1 MKRILKYLKP
11 YTLAIICVV
20 ILVFFQSQSEL
31 ALPDYM
37 SNIVTYGIQF
47 GGIEDT
53 NVMALTKDTYQ
64 KVILLSGDENIQ
76 EAFEKI
82 EVNSNSKLIE
92 KYPLLSQED
101 IYVKKEHVN
110 VDLTDELFIISA
122 LNNYAIELPANTT
135 IEQLLQDEQTKDL
148 IITKIHEATSNLT
161 TENIQQVSLM
171 AVKNEYQ
178 LLGMNTFAIQM
189 NYILKEGGYMLLIA
203 LLCSACAIGGG
214 YLSSKVAISS
224 TKKLRK
230 DVFEKVQNF
239 STNEYSKFSC
249 ASLITRTTND
259 IQQVQQIIQMM
270 LRIVLFAPMMG
281 IGSLIKVFRYPQ
293 MLWILAVCIIII
305 ITIFVITFTI
315 TMPKFSKIQKTVDKI
330 NLILREFLD
339 GMLVIRAFNT
349 QKYEEERFNEAN
361 KDITKLNLF
370 VNRVMSSV
378 MPLIT
383 FVMNGVTVVIVWVA
397 ATQIDKGVME
407 IGSMLAFIQYAMHVL
422 MSFMIVAM
430 ISIMIPRSAIS
441 AKRIFEVLDT
451 DLSIVDPL
459 EPKVLSDNNQIIFD
473 HVSFKY
479 PNAQEDV
486 LTDIN
491 FTADPGETIAFIGS
505 TGSGKSTLI
514 NLIPRF
520 YDVTCGSITIGG
532 IDIRD
537 IKQEDLRAK
546 IGYVPQKGILFSG
559 DIESNLRF
567 ADENASMENIN
578 TAIEVSQS
586 KEFIDNKPEGI
597 KYSIAQGGTNV
608 SGGQKQR
615 LSIARAITKQ
625 PAIYIFDD
633 SFSALDYK
641 TDAALRQALQKLV
654 DKTNAMVFIVAQR
667 ISTIMHADKIIVL
680 DEGKMVGIGKHE
692 ELLENCPV
700 YKEIALSQLSKE
712 ELA

>member
-1 MKRILKYLKP
+1 MKRIIKYLKP
-11 YTLAIICVV
+11 YTLAIICVI

-31 ALPDYM
+31 ALPDRM

-53 NVMALTKDTYQ
+53 NVMALTADTYQ
-64 KVILLSGDENIQ
+64 KVILLSDDENIS
-76 EAFEKI
+76 EAFVK
-82 EVNSNSKLIE
+82 VQANSNSKLIE
-92 KYPLLSQED
+92 KYPLLSIED
-101 IYVKKEHVN
+101 IYVRKDNIN

-122 LNNYAIELPANTT
+122 LNNYPQDNIY
-135 IEQLLQDEQTKDL
+135 QLLQYEQTKQK
-148 IITKIHEATSNLT
+148 IINYIHEASSNLT
-161 TENIQQVSLM
+161 SDNIKQVALM
-171 AVKNEYQ
+171 YIQHEYQ

-189 NYILKEGGYMLLIA
+189 GYILKEGGYMLLIA
-203 LLCSACAIGGG
+203 LLCSICAIGGG
-214 YLSSKVAISS
+214 YLSSKVAIAS

-230 DVFEKVQNF
+230 DVFEKVQSF
-239 STNEYSKFSC
+239 STSEYSKFSC

-259 IQQVQQIIQMM
+259 IQQVQQIIQML

-293 MLWILAVCIIII
+293 MLWILALCIVIIILVFI
-305 ITIFVITFTI
+305 MTFAL

-349 QKYEEERFNEAN
+349 QEYEEERFDEAN
-361 KDITKLNLF
+361 KAITSLNLF

-383 FVMNGVTVVIVWVA
+383 FIMNAITVIIVWVA

-451 DLSIVDPL
+451 ELSITDPK
-459 EPKVLSDNNQIIFD
+459 EPKHLNDNKQIIFD

-479 PNAQEDV
+479 PNAQDEV
-486 LTDIN
+486 LSDIS
-491 FTADPGETIAFIGS
+491 FTVDPGETIAFIGS

-514 NLIPRF
+514 NLLPRF
-520 YDVTCGSITIGG
+520 YDVTSGAITIGG
-532 IDIRD
+532 IN
-537 IKQEDLRAK
+537 IKDVSQKELRSR
-546 IGYVPQKGILFSG
+546 IGYIPQKAILFSG

-567 ADENASMENIN
+567 ADENASMDNIN

-586 KEFIDNKPEGI
+586 KEFIDSKKEGL
-597 KYSIAQGGTNV
+597 KYNIAQGGTNV

-625 PAIYIFDD
+625 PDIYIFDD

-641 TDAALRQALQKLV
+641 TDVALRQALNKLV
-654 DKTNAMVFIVAQR
+654 EQSHAMVFIVAQR

-680 DEGKMVGIGKHE
+680 DEGKMAGIGTHE
-692 ELLENCPV
+692 QLLKNCPV
-700 YKEIALSQLSKE
+700 YKEIALSQLSLE
-712 ELA
+712 ELE

>member
-1 MKRILKYLKP
+1 MKRIIKYLKP
-11 YTLAIICVV
+11 YTLAIICVI

-31 ALPDYM
+31 ALPDRM

-53 NVMALTKDTYQ
+53 NVMALTADTYQ
-64 KVILLSGDENIQ
+64 KVILLSDDENIS
-76 EAFEKI
+76 EAFDKVEA
-82 EVNSNSKLIE
+82 NSNSKLIE
-92 KYPLLSQED
+92 KYPLLSIED
-101 IYVKKEHVN
+101 IYIRKDNIN

-122 LNNYAIELPANTT
+122 LNNYPQDNIY
-135 IEQLLQDEQTKDL
+135 QLLQDEQTKQK
-148 IITKIHEATSNLT
+148 IINDIHEASSNLT
-161 TENIQQVSLM
+161 SDNIKQVALM
-171 AVKNEYQ
+171 YIQHEYQ

-189 NYILKEGGYMLLIA
+189 GYILKEGGYMLLIA
-203 LLCSACAIGGG
+203 LLCSMCAIGGG
-214 YLSSKVAISS
+214 YLSSKVAIAS

-230 DVFEKVQNF
+230 DVFEKVQSF
-239 STNEYSKFSC
+239 STSEYSKFSC

-259 IQQVQQIIQMM
+259 IQQVQQIIQML

-293 MLWILAVCIIII
+293 MLWILALCIVIIILVFI
-305 ITIFVITFTI
+305 MTFAL

-349 QKYEEERFNEAN
+349 QEYEEERFDEAN
-361 KDITKLNLF
+361 KAITSLNLF

-383 FVMNGVTVVIVWVA
+383 FIMNAITVIIVWVA

-451 DLSIVDPL
+451 ELSIKDPK
-459 EPKVLSDNNQIIFD
+459 EPKHLNDNKQIIFD

-479 PNAQEDV
+479 PNAQDEV
-486 LTDIN
+486 LSDIS

-514 NLIPRF
+514 NLLPRF
-520 YDVTCGSITIGG
+520 YDVTSGSITIGG
-532 IDIRD
+532 IN
-537 IKQEDLRAK
+537 IKDVSQKELRSR
-546 IGYVPQKGILFSG
+546 IGYIPQKAILFSG

-567 ADENASMENIN
+567 ADENASMDNIN

-586 KEFIDNKPEGI
+586 KEFIDSKKEGI
-597 KYSIAQGGTNV
+597 KYNIAQGGTNV

-625 PAIYIFDD
+625 PDIYIFDD

-641 TDAALRQALQKLV
+641 TDVALRQALNKLV
-654 DKTNAMVFIVAQR
+654 EQSHAMVFIVAQR

-680 DEGKMVGIGKHE
+680 DEGKMAGIGTHE
-692 ELLENCPV
+692 QLLKNCPV
-700 YKEIALSQLSKE
+700 YKEIALSQLSLE
-712 ELA
+712 ELE

>member
-1 MKRILKYLKP
+1 MKRIIKYLKP
-11 YTLAIICVV
+11 YTLAIICVI

-31 ALPDYM
+31 ALPDRM

-53 NVMALTKDTYQ
+53 NVMALTADTYQ
-64 KVILLSGDENIQ
+64 KVILLSDDENIS
-76 EAFEKI
+76 EAFDKVEA
-82 EVNSNSKLIE
+82 NSNSKLIE
-92 KYPLLSQED
+92 KYPLLSIED
-101 IYVKKEHVN
+101 IYIRKDNIN

-122 LNNYAIELPANTT
+122 LNNYPQDNIY
-135 IEQLLQDEQTKDL
+135 QLLQDEQTKQK
-148 IITKIHEATSNLT
+148 IINDIYEQSSNLT
-161 TENIQQVSLM
+161 NDNIKQVALM
-171 AVKNEYQ
+171 YIQHEYQ

-189 NYILKEGGYMLLIA
+189 GYILKEGGYMLLIA
-203 LLCSACAIGGG
+203 LLCSMCAIGGG
-214 YLSSKVAISS
+214 YLSSKVAIAS

-230 DVFEKVQNF
+230 DVFEKVQSF
-239 STNEYSKFSC
+239 STSEYSKFSC

-259 IQQVQQIIQMM
+259 IQQVQQIIQML

-293 MLWILAVCIIII
+293 MLWILALCIVIIILVFI
-305 ITIFVITFTI
+305 MTFAL

-349 QKYEEERFNEAN
+349 QEYEEERFDEAN
-361 KDITKLNLF
+361 KAITSLNLF

-383 FVMNGVTVVIVWVA
+383 FIMNAITVIIVWVA

-451 DLSIVDPL
+451 ELSITDPK
-459 EPKVLSDNNQIIFD
+459 EPKHLNDNKQIIFD

-479 PNAQEDV
+479 PNAQDEV
-486 LTDIN
+486 LSDIS
-491 FTADPGETIAFIGS
+491 FTVDPGETIAFIGS

-514 NLIPRF
+514 NLLPRF
-520 YDVTCGSITIGG
+520 YDVTSGSITIGG
-532 IDIRD
+532 IN
-537 IKQEDLRAK
+537 IKDVSQKELRSR
-546 IGYVPQKGILFSG
+546 IGYIPQKAILFSG

-567 ADENASMENIN
+567 ADENASMDNIN

-586 KEFIDNKPEGI
+586 KEFIDSKKEGL
-597 KYSIAQGGTNV
+597 KYNIAQGGTNV

-625 PAIYIFDD
+625 PDIYIFDD

-641 TDAALRQALQKLV
+641 TDVALRQALNKLV
-654 DKTNAMVFIVAQR
+654 EQSHAMVFIVAQR

-680 DEGKMVGIGKHE
+680 DEGKMAGIGTHE
-692 ELLENCPV
+692 QLLKNCPV
-700 YKEIALSQLSKE
+700 YKEIALSQLSLE
-712 ELA
+712 ELE

>member
-1 MKRILKYLKP
+1 MKRIIKYLKP
-11 YTLAIICVV
+11 YTLAIICVI

-31 ALPDYM
+31 ALPDRM

-53 NVMALTKDTYQ
+53 NVMALTADTYQ
-64 KVILLSGDENIQ
+64 KVILLSDDENIS
-76 EAFEKI
+76 EAFGK
-82 EVNSNSKLIE
+82 VQANSNSKLIE
-92 KYPLLSQED
+92 KYPLLSIED
-101 IYVKKEHVN
+101 IYVRKDNIN

-122 LNNYAIELPANTT
+122 LNNYPQDNIY
-135 IEQLLQDEQTKDL
+135 QLLQDEQTKQK
-148 IITKIHEATSNLT
+148 IINDIYEQSSNLT
-161 TENIQQVSLM
+161 NDNIKQVALM
-171 AVKNEYQ
+171 YIQHEYQ

-189 NYILKEGGYMLLIA
+189 GYILKEGGYMLLIA
-203 LLCSACAIGGG
+203 LLCSMCAIGGG
-214 YLSSKVAISS
+214 YLSSKVAIAS

-230 DVFEKVQNF
+230 DVFEKVQSF
-239 STNEYSKFSC
+239 STSEYSKFSC

-259 IQQVQQIIQMM
+259 IQQVQQIIQML

-293 MLWILAVCIIII
+293 MLWILALCIVIIILVFI
-305 ITIFVITFTI
+305 MTFAL

-349 QKYEEERFNEAN
+349 QEYEEERFDEAN
-361 KDITKLNLF
+361 KAITSLNLF

-383 FVMNGVTVVIVWVA
+383 FIMNAITVIIVWVA

-451 DLSIVDPL
+451 ELSITDPK
-459 EPKVLSDNNQIIFD
+459 EPKHLNDNKQIIFD

-479 PNAQEDV
+479 PNAQDEV
-486 LTDIN
+486 LSDIS
-491 FTADPGETIAFIGS
+491 FTVDPGETIAFIGS

-514 NLIPRF
+514 NLLPRF
-520 YDVTCGSITIGG
+520 YDVTSGAITIGG
-532 IDIRD
+532 IN
-537 IKQEDLRAK
+537 IKDVSQKELRSR
-546 IGYVPQKGILFSG
+546 IGYIPQKAILFSG

-567 ADENASMENIN
+567 ADENASMDNIN
-578 TAIEVSQS
+578 LAIEVSQS
-586 KEFIDNKPEGI
+586 KEFIDSKKEGL
-597 KYSIAQGGTNV
+597 KYNIAQGGTNV

-625 PAIYIFDD
+625 PDIYIFDD

-641 TDAALRQALQKLV
+641 TDVALRQALNKLV
-654 DKTNAMVFIVAQR
+654 EQSHAMVFIVAQR

-680 DEGKMVGIGKHE
+680 DEGKMAGIGTHE
-692 ELLENCPV
+692 QLLKNCPV
-700 YKEIALSQLSKE
+700 YKEIALSQLSLE
-712 ELA
+712 ELE

>member
-1 MKRILKYLKP
+1 MKRIIKYLKP
-11 YTLAIICVV
+11 YTLAIICVI

-31 ALPDYM
+31 ALPDRM

-53 NVMALTKDTYQ
+53 NVMALTADTYQ
-64 KVILLSGDENIQ
+64 KVILLSDDENIS
-76 EAFEKI
+76 EAFVK
-82 EVNSNSKLIE
+82 VQANSNSKLIE
-92 KYPLLSQED
+92 KYPLLSIED
-101 IYVKKEHVN
+101 IYVRKDNIN

-122 LNNYAIELPANTT
+122 LNNYPQDNIY
-135 IEQLLQDEQTKDL
+135 QLLQDEQTKQK
-148 IITKIHEATSNLT
+148 IINDIHEASSNLT
-161 TENIQQVSLM
+161 SDNIKQVALM
-171 AVKNEYQ
+171 YIQHEYQ

-189 NYILKEGGYMLLIA
+189 GYILKEGGYMLLIA
-203 LLCSACAIGGG
+203 LLCSICAIGGG
-214 YLSSKVAISS
+214 YLSSKVAIAS

-230 DVFEKVQNF
+230 DVFEKVQSF
-239 STNEYSKFSC
+239 STSEYSKFSC

-259 IQQVQQIIQMM
+259 IQQVQQIIQML

-293 MLWILAVCIIII
+293 MLWILALCIVVIILVFI
-305 ITIFVITFTI
+305 MTFAL

-349 QKYEEERFNEAN
+349 QEYEEERFDEAN
-361 KDITKLNLF
+361 KAITSLNLF

-383 FVMNGVTVVIVWVA
+383 FIMNAITVIIVWVA

-451 DLSIVDPL
+451 ELSITDPK
-459 EPKVLSDNNQIIFD
+459 EPKHLNDNKQIIFD

-479 PNAQEDV
+479 PNAQDEV
-486 LTDIN
+486 LSDIS
-491 FTADPGETIAFIGS
+491 FTVDPGETIAFIGS

-514 NLIPRF
+514 NLLPRF
-520 YDVTCGSITIGG
+520 YDVTSGAITIGG
-532 IDIRD
+532 IN
-537 IKQEDLRAK
+537 IKDVSQKELRSR
-546 IGYVPQKGILFSG
+546 IGYIPQKAILFSG

-567 ADENASMENIN
+567 ADENASMDNIN

-586 KEFIDNKPEGI
+586 KEFIDSKKEGL
-597 KYSIAQGGTNV
+597 KYNIAQGGTNV

-625 PAIYIFDD
+625 PDIYIFDD

-641 TDAALRQALQKLV
+641 TDVALRQALNKLV
-654 DKTNAMVFIVAQR
+654 EQSHAMVFIVAQR

-680 DEGKMVGIGKHE
+680 DEGKMAGIGTHE
-692 ELLENCPV
+692 QLLKNCPV
-700 YKEIALSQLSKE
+700 YKEIALSQLSLE
-712 ELA
+712 ELE

>member
-1 MKRILKYLKP
+1 MKRIIKYLKP
-11 YTLAIICVV
+11 YTLAIICVI

-31 ALPDYM
+31 ALPDRM

-53 NVMALTKDTYQ
+53 NVMALTADTYQ
-64 KVILLSGDENIQ
+64 KVILLSDDENIS
-76 EAFEKI
+76 EAFVK
-82 EVNSNSKLIE
+82 VQANSNSKLIE
-92 KYPLLSQED
+92 KYPLLSIED
-101 IYVKKEHVN
+101 IYIRKDNIN

-122 LNNYAIELPANTT
+122 LNNYPQDNIY
-135 IEQLLQDEQTKDL
+135 QLLQDEQTKQK
-148 IITKIHEATSNLT
+148 IINDIYEQSSNLT
-161 TENIQQVSLM
+161 NDNIKQVALM
-171 AVKNEYQ
+171 YIQHEYQ

-189 NYILKEGGYMLLIA
+189 GYILKEGGYMLLIA
-203 LLCSACAIGGG
+203 LLCSMCAIGGG
-214 YLSSKVAISS
+214 YLSSKVAIAS

-230 DVFEKVQNF
+230 DVFEKVQSF
-239 STNEYSKFSC
+239 STSEYSKFSC

-259 IQQVQQIIQMM
+259 IQQVQQIIQML

-293 MLWILAVCIIII
+293 MLWILALCIVIIIL
-305 ITIFVITFTI
+305 IFIMTFAL

-349 QKYEEERFNEAN
+349 QEYEEERFDEAN
-361 KDITKLNLF
+361 KAITSLNLF

-383 FVMNGVTVVIVWVA
+383 FIMNAITIIIVWVA

-451 DLSIVDPL
+451 ELSITDPK
-459 EPKVLSDNNQIIFD
+459 EPKHLNDNKQIIFD

-479 PNAQEDV
+479 PNAQDEV
-486 LTDIN
+486 LSDIS
-491 FTADPGETIAFIGS
+491 FTVDPGETIAFIGS

-514 NLIPRF
+514 NLLPRF
-520 YDVTCGSITIGG
+520 YDVTSGAITIGG
-532 IDIRD
+532 IN
-537 IKQEDLRAK
+537 IKDVSQKELRSR
-546 IGYVPQKGILFSG
+546 IGYIPQKAILFSG

-567 ADENASMENIN
+567 ADENASMDNIN

-586 KEFIDNKPEGI
+586 KEFIDSKKEGL
-597 KYSIAQGGTNV
+597 KYNIAQGGTNV

-625 PAIYIFDD
+625 PDIYIFDD

-641 TDAALRQALQKLV
+641 TDVALRQALNKLV
-654 DKTNAMVFIVAQR
+654 EQSHAMVFIVAQR

-680 DEGKMVGIGKHE
+680 DEGKMAGIGTHE
-692 ELLENCPV
+692 QLLKNCPV
-700 YKEIALSQLSKE
+700 YKEIALSQLSLE
-712 ELA
+712 ELE

>member
-1 MKRILKYLKP
+1 MKRIIKYLKP
-11 YTLAIICVV
+11 YTLAIICVI

-31 ALPDYM
+31 ALPDRM

-53 NVMALTKDTYQ
+53 NVMALTADTYQ
-64 KVILLSGDENIQ
+64 KVILLSDDENIS
-76 EAFEKI
+76 EAFDKVEA
-82 EVNSNSKLIE
+82 NSNSKLIE
-92 KYPLLSQED
+92 KYPLLSIED
-101 IYVKKEHVN
+101 IYIRKDNIN

-122 LNNYAIELPANTT
+122 LNNYPQDNIY
-135 IEQLLQDEQTKDL
+135 QLLQDEQTKQK
-148 IITKIHEATSNLT
+148 IINDIYEQSSNLT
-161 TENIQQVSLM
+161 NDNIKQVALM
-171 AVKNEYQ
+171 YIQHEYQ

-189 NYILKEGGYMLLIA
+189 GYILKEGGYMLLIA
-203 LLCSACAIGGG
+203 LLCSMCAIGGG
-214 YLSSKVAISS
+214 YLSSKVAIAS

-230 DVFEKVQNF
+230 DVFEKVQSF
-239 STNEYSKFSC
+239 STSEYSKFSC

-259 IQQVQQIIQMM
+259 IQQVQQIIQML

-293 MLWILAVCIIII
+293 MLWILALCIVIIILVFI
-305 ITIFVITFTI
+305 MTFAL

-349 QKYEEERFNEAN
+349 QEYEEERFDEAN
-361 KDITKLNLF
+361 KAITSLNLF

-383 FVMNGVTVVIVWVA
+383 FIMNAITIIIVWVA

-451 DLSIVDPL
+451 ELSITDPK
-459 EPKVLSDNNQIIFD
+459 EPKHLNDNKQIIFD

-479 PNAQEDV
+479 PNAQDEV
-486 LTDIN
+486 LSDIS
-491 FTADPGETIAFIGS
+491 FTVDPGETIAFIGS

-514 NLIPRF
+514 NLLPRF
-520 YDVTCGSITIGG
+520 YDVTSGSITIGG
-532 IDIRD
+532 IN
-537 IKQEDLRAK
+537 IKDVSQKELRSR
-546 IGYVPQKGILFSG
+546 IGYIPQKAILFSG

-567 ADENASMENIN
+567 ADENASMDNIN

-586 KEFIDNKPEGI
+586 KEFIDSKKEGL
-597 KYSIAQGGTNV
+597 KYNIAQGGTNV

-625 PAIYIFDD
+625 PDIYIFDD

-641 TDAALRQALQKLV
+641 TDVALRQALNKLV
-654 DKTNAMVFIVAQR
+654 EQSHAMVFIVAQR

-680 DEGKMVGIGKHE
+680 DEGKMAGIGTHE
-692 ELLENCPV
+692 QLLKNCPV
-700 YKEIALSQLSKE
+700 YKEIALSQLSLE
-712 ELA
+712 ELE

>member
-1 MKRILKYLKP
+1 MKRIIKYLKP
-11 YTLAIICVV
+11 YTLAIICVI

-31 ALPDYM
+31 ALPDRM

-53 NVMALTKDTYQ
+53 NVMALTADTYQ
-64 KVILLSGDENIQ
+64 KVILLSDDENISD
-76 EAFEKI
+76 AFVK
-82 EVNSNSKLIE
+82 VQANSNSKLIE
-92 KYPLLSQED
+92 KYPLLSIED
-101 IYVKKEHVN
+101 IYVRKDNIN

-122 LNNYAIELPANTT
+122 LNNYPQDNIY
-135 IEQLLQDEQTKDL
+135 QLLQDEQTKQK
-148 IITKIHEATSNLT
+148 IINDIYEQSSNLT
-161 TENIQQVSLM
+161 NDNIKQVALM
-171 AVKNEYQ
+171 YIQHEYQ

-189 NYILKEGGYMLLIA
+189 GYILKEGGYMLLIA
-203 LLCSACAIGGG
+203 LLCSMCAIGGG
-214 YLSSKVAISS
+214 YLSSKVAIAS

-230 DVFEKVQNF
+230 DVFEKVQSF
-239 STNEYSKFSC
+239 STSEYSKFSC

-259 IQQVQQIIQMM
+259 IQQVQQIIQML

-293 MLWILAVCIIII
+293 MLWILALCIVIIILVFI
-305 ITIFVITFTI
+305 MTFAL

-349 QKYEEERFNEAN
+349 QEYEEECFDEAN
-361 KDITKLNLF
+361 KAITSLNLF

-383 FVMNGVTVVIVWVA
+383 FIMNAITIIIVWVA

-451 DLSIVDPL
+451 ELSITDPK
-459 EPKVLSDNNQIIFD
+459 EPKHLNDNKQIIFD

-479 PNAQEDV
+479 PNAQDEV
-486 LTDIN
+486 LSDIS
-491 FTADPGETIAFIGS
+491 FTVDPGETIAFIGS

-514 NLIPRF
+514 NLLPRF
-520 YDVTCGSITIGG
+520 YDVTSGSITIGG
-532 IDIRD
+532 IN
-537 IKQEDLRAK
+537 IKDVSQKELRSR
-546 IGYVPQKGILFSG
+546 IGYIPQKAILFSG

-567 ADENASMENIN
+567 ADENASMDNIN

-586 KEFIDNKPEGI
+586 KEFIDSKKEGL
-597 KYSIAQGGTNV
+597 KYNIAQGGTNV

-625 PAIYIFDD
+625 PDIYIFDD

-641 TDAALRQALQKLV
+641 TDVALRQALNKLV
-654 DKTNAMVFIVAQR
+654 EQSHAMVFIVAQR

-680 DEGKMVGIGKHE
+680 DEGKMAGIGTHE
-692 ELLENCPV
+692 QLLKNCPV
-700 YKEIALSQLSKE
+700 YKEIALSQLSLE
-712 ELA
+712 ELE

>member
-1 MKRILKYLKP
+1 MKRIIKYLKP
-11 YTLAIICVV
+11 YTLAIICVI

-31 ALPDYM
+31 ALPDRM

-53 NVMALTKDTYQ
+53 NVMALTADTYQ
-64 KVILLSGDENIQ
+64 KVILLSDDENIS
-76 EAFEKI
+76 EAFDKVEA
-82 EVNSNSKLIE
+82 NSNSKLIE
-92 KYPLLSQED
+92 KYPLLSIED
-101 IYVKKEHVN
+101 IYIRKDNIN

-122 LNNYAIELPANTT
+122 LNNYPQDNIY
-135 IEQLLQDEQTKDL
+135 QLLQDEQTKQK
-148 IITKIHEATSNLT
+148 IINDIHEASSNLT
-161 TENIQQVSLM
+161 SDNIKQVALM
-171 AVKNEYQ
+171 YIQHEYQ
-178 LLGMNTFAIQM
+178 LLGMNTFAIQIG
-189 NYILKEGGYMLLIA
+189 YILKEGGYMLLIA
-203 LLCSACAIGGG
+203 LLCSMCAIGGG
-214 YLSSKVAISS
+214 YLSSKVAIAS

-230 DVFEKVQNF
+230 DVFEKVQSF
-239 STNEYSKFSC
+239 STSEYSKFSC

-259 IQQVQQIIQMM
+259 IQQVQQIIQML

-293 MLWILAVCIIII
+293 MLWILALCIVIIILVFI
-305 ITIFVITFTI
+305 MTFAL

-349 QKYEEERFNEAN
+349 QKYEEDRFDEAN
-361 KDITKLNLF
+361 KTITSLNLF

-378 MPLIT
+378 MPLIN
-383 FVMNGVTVVIVWVA
+383 FIMNAITIIIVWVA

-451 DLSIVDPL
+451 ELSIKDPK
-459 EPKVLSDNNQIIFD
+459 EPKHLNDNKQIIFD

-479 PNAQEDV
+479 PNAQDEV
-486 LTDIN
+486 LSDIS
-491 FTADPGETIAFIGS
+491 FTVDPGETIAFIGS

-514 NLIPRF
+514 NLLPRF
-520 YDVTCGSITIGG
+520 YDVTSGSITIGG
-532 IDIRD
+532 IN
-537 IKQEDLRAK
+537 IKDVSQKELRSR
-546 IGYVPQKGILFSG
+546 IGYIPQKAILFSG

-567 ADENASMENIN
+567 ADENASMDNIN

-586 KEFIDNKPEGI
+586 KEFIDSKKEGL
-597 KYSIAQGGTNV
+597 KYNIAQGGTNV

-625 PAIYIFDD
+625 PDIYIFDD

-641 TDAALRQALQKLV
+641 TDVALRQALNKLV
-654 DKTNAMVFIVAQR
+654 EQSHAMVFIVAQR

-680 DEGKMVGIGKHE
+680 DEGKMAGIGTHE
-692 ELLENCPV
+692 QLLKNCPV
-700 YKEIALSQLSKE
+700 YKEIALSQLSLE
-712 ELA
+712 ELE

>member
-1 MKRILKYLKP
+1 MKRIIKYLKP
-11 YTLAIICVV
+11 YTLAIICVI

-31 ALPDYM
+31 ALPDRM

-53 NVMALTKDTYQ
+53 NVMALTADTYQ
-64 KVILLSGDENIQ
+64 KVILLSDDENIS
-76 EAFEKI
+76 EAFVK
-82 EVNSNSKLIE
+82 VQANSNSKLIE
-92 KYPLLSQED
+92 KYPLLSIED
-101 IYVKKEHVN
+101 IYVRKDNIN

-122 LNNYAIELPANTT
+122 LNNYPQDNIY
-135 IEQLLQDEQTKDL
+135 QLLQDEQTKQK
-148 IITKIHEATSNLT
+148 IINDIYEQSSNLT
-161 TENIQQVSLM
+161 NDNIKQVALM
-171 AVKNEYQ
+171 YIQHEYQ

-189 NYILKEGGYMLLIA
+189 GYILKEGGYMLLIA
-203 LLCSACAIGGG
+203 LLCSMCAIGGG
-214 YLSSKVAISS
+214 YLSSKVAIAS

-230 DVFEKVQNF
+230 DVFEKVQSF
-239 STNEYSKFSC
+239 STSEYSKFSC

-259 IQQVQQIIQMM
+259 IQQVQQIIQML

-293 MLWILAVCIIII
+293 MLWILALCIVIIILVFI
-305 ITIFVITFTI
+305 MTFAL

-349 QKYEEERFNEAN
+349 QEYEEERFDEAN
-361 KDITKLNLF
+361 KAITSLNLF

-383 FVMNGVTVVIVWVA
+383 FIMNAITVIIVWVA

-451 DLSIVDPL
+451 ELSIKDPK
-459 EPKVLSDNNQIIFD
+459 EPKHLNDNKQIIFD

-479 PNAQEDV
+479 PNAQDEV
-486 LTDIN
+486 LSDIS
-491 FTADPGETIAFIGS
+491 FTVDPGETIAFIGS

-514 NLIPRF
+514 NLLPRF
-520 YDVTCGSITIGG
+520 YDVTSGAITIGG
-532 IDIRD
+532 IN
-537 IKQEDLRAK
+537 IKDVSQKELRSR
-546 IGYVPQKGILFSG
+546 IGYIPQKAILFSG

-567 ADENASMENIN
+567 ADENASMDNIN

-586 KEFIDNKPEGI
+586 KEFIDSKKEGL
-597 KYSIAQGGTNV
+597 KYNIAQGGTNV

-625 PAIYIFDD
+625 PDIYIFDD

-641 TDAALRQALQKLV
+641 TDVALRQALNKLV
-654 DKTNAMVFIVAQR
+654 EQSHAMVFIVAQR

-680 DEGKMVGIGKHE
+680 DEGKMAGIGTHE
-692 ELLENCPV
+692 QLLKNCPV
-700 YKEIALSQLSKE
+700 YKEIALSQLSLE
-712 ELA
+712 ELE

>member
-1 MKRILKYLKP
+1 MKRIIKYLKP
-11 YTLAIICVV
+11 YTLAIICVI

-31 ALPDYM
+31 ALPDRM

-53 NVMALTKDTYQ
+53 NVMALTADTYQ
-64 KVILLSGDENIQ
+64 KVILLSDDENIS
-76 EAFEKI
+76 EAFVKVEA
-82 EVNSNSKLIE
+82 NSNSKLIE
-92 KYPLLSQED
+92 KYPLLSIED
-101 IYVKKEHVN
+101 IYVRKDNIN

-122 LNNYAIELPANTT
+122 LNNYPQDNIY
-135 IEQLLQDEQTKDL
+135 QLLQDEQTKQK
-148 IITKIHEATSNLT
+148 IINDIHEASSNLT
-161 TENIQQVSLM
+161 SDNIKQVALM
-171 AVKNEYQ
+171 YIQHEYQ

-189 NYILKEGGYMLLIA
+189 GYILKEGGYMLLIA
-203 LLCSACAIGGG
+203 LLCSMCAIGGG
-214 YLSSKVAISS
+214 YLSSKVAIAS

-230 DVFEKVQNF
+230 DVFEKVQSF
-239 STNEYSKFSC
+239 STSEYSKFSC

-259 IQQVQQIIQMM
+259 IQQVQQIIQML

-293 MLWILAVCIIII
+293 MLWILALCIVIIILVFI
-305 ITIFVITFTI
+305 MTFAL

-349 QKYEEERFNEAN
+349 QKYEEERFDEAN
-361 KDITKLNLF
+361 KTITSLNLF

-383 FVMNGVTVVIVWVA
+383 FIMNAITVIIVWVA

-451 DLSIVDPL
+451 ELSIKDPK
-459 EPKVLSDNNQIIFD
+459 EPKHLNDNNQIIFD

-479 PNAQEDV
+479 PNAQDEV
-486 LTDIN
+486 LSDIS
-491 FTADPGETIAFIGS
+491 FTVDPGETIAFIGS

-514 NLIPRF
+514 NLLPRF
-520 YDVTCGSITIGG
+520 YDVTSGSITIGG
-532 IDIRD
+532 IN
-537 IKQEDLRAK
+537 IKDVSQKELRSR
-546 IGYVPQKGILFSG
+546 IGYIPQKAVLFSG

-567 ADENASMENIN
+567 ADENASMDNIN

-586 KEFIDNKPEGI
+586 KEFIDSKKEGL
-597 KYSIAQGGTNV
+597 KYNIAQGGTNV

-625 PAIYIFDD
+625 PDIYIFDD

-641 TDAALRQALQKLV
+641 TDVALRQALNKLV
-654 DKTNAMVFIVAQR
+654 EQSHAMVFIVAQR

-680 DEGKMVGIGKHE
+680 DEGKMAGIGTHE
-692 ELLENCPV
+692 QLLKNCPV
-700 YKEIALSQLSKE
+700 YKEIALSQLSLE
-712 ELA
+712 ELE

>member
-1 MKRILKYLKP
+1 MKRIIKYLKP
-11 YTLAIICVV
+11 YTLAIICVI

-31 ALPDYM
+31 ALPDRM

-53 NVMALTKDTYQ
+53 NVMALTADTYQ
-64 KVILLSGDENIQ
+64 KVILLSDDENISD
-76 EAFEKI
+76 AFVK
-82 EVNSNSKLIE
+82 VQANSNSKLIE
-92 KYPLLSQED
+92 KYPLLSIED
-101 IYVKKEHVN
+101 IYIRKDNIN

-122 LNNYAIELPANTT
+122 LNNYPQDNIY
-135 IEQLLQDEQTKDL
+135 QLLQDEQTKQK
-148 IITKIHEATSNLT
+148 IINDIYEQSSNLT
-161 TENIQQVSLM
+161 NDNIKQVALM
-171 AVKNEYQ
+171 YIQHEYQ

-189 NYILKEGGYMLLIA
+189 GYILKEGGYMLLIA
-203 LLCSACAIGGG
+203 LLCSMCAIGGG
-214 YLSSKVAISS
+214 YLSSKVAIAS

-230 DVFEKVQNF
+230 DVFEKVQSF
-239 STNEYSKFSC
+239 STSEYSKFSC

-259 IQQVQQIIQMM
+259 IQQVQQIIQML

-293 MLWILAVCIIII
+293 MLWILALCIVIIILVFI
-305 ITIFVITFTI
+305 MTFAL

-349 QKYEEERFNEAN
+349 QKYEEERFDEAN
-361 KDITKLNLF
+361 KTITSLNLF

-383 FVMNGVTVVIVWVA
+383 FIMNAITVIIVWVA

-451 DLSIVDPL
+451 ELSIKDPK
-459 EPKVLSDNNQIIFD
+459 EPKHLNDNKQIIFD

-479 PNAQEDV
+479 PNAQDEV
-486 LTDIN
+486 LSDIS
-491 FTADPGETIAFIGS
+491 FTVDPGETIAFIGS

-514 NLIPRF
+514 NLLPRF
-520 YDVTCGSITIGG
+520 YDVTSGAITIGG
-532 IDIRD
+532 IN
-537 IKQEDLRAK
+537 IKDVSQRELRSR
-546 IGYVPQKGILFSG
+546 IGYIPQKAILFSG

-567 ADENASMENIN
+567 ADENASMDNIN

-586 KEFIDNKPEGI
+586 KEFIDSKKEGL
-597 KYSIAQGGTNV
+597 KYNIAQGGTNV

-625 PAIYIFDD
+625 PDIYIFDD

-641 TDAALRQALQKLV
+641 TDVALRQALNKLV
-654 DKTNAMVFIVAQR
+654 EQSHAMVFIVAQR

-680 DEGKMVGIGKHE
+680 DEGKMAGIGTHE
-692 ELLENCPV
+692 QLLKNCPV
-700 YKEIALSQLSKE
+700 YKEIALSQLSLE
-712 ELA
+712 ELE

>member
-1 MKRILKYLKP
+1 MKRIIKYLKP
-11 YTLAIICVV
+11 YTLAIICVI

-31 ALPDYM
+31 ALPDRM

-53 NVMALTKDTYQ
+53 NVMALTADTYQ
-64 KVILLSGDENIQ
+64 KVILLSDDENIS
-76 EAFEKI
+76 EAFDKVEA
-82 EVNSNSKLIE
+82 NSNSKLIE
-92 KYPLLSQED
+92 KYPLLSIED
-101 IYVKKEHVN
+101 IYIRKDSIN

-122 LNNYAIELPANTT
+122 LNNYPQDNIY
-135 IEQLLQDEQTKDL
+135 QLLQDEQTKQK
-148 IITKIHEATSNLT
+148 IINDIYEQSSNLT
-161 TENIQQVSLM
+161 NDNIKQVALM
-171 AVKNEYQ
+171 YIQHEYQ

-189 NYILKEGGYMLLIA
+189 GYILKEGGYMLLIA
-203 LLCSACAIGGG
+203 LLCSMCAIGGG
-214 YLSSKVAISS
+214 YLSSKVAIAS

-230 DVFEKVQNF
+230 DVFEKVQSF
-239 STNEYSKFSC
+239 STSEYSKFSC

-259 IQQVQQIIQMM
+259 IQQVQQIIQML

-293 MLWILAVCIIII
+293 MLWILALCIVIIILVFI
-305 ITIFVITFTI
+305 MTFAL

-349 QKYEEERFNEAN
+349 QEYEEERFDEAN
-361 KDITKLNLF
+361 KAITSLNLF

-383 FVMNGVTVVIVWVA
+383 FIMNAITVIIVWVA

-451 DLSIVDPL
+451 ELSIKDPK
-459 EPKVLSDNNQIIFD
+459 EPKHLNDNKQIIFD

-479 PNAQEDV
+479 PNAQDEV
-486 LTDIN
+486 LSDIS
-491 FTADPGETIAFIGS
+491 FTVDPGETIAFIGS

-514 NLIPRF
+514 NLLPRF
-520 YDVTCGSITIGG
+520 YDVTSGAITIGG
-532 IDIRD
+532 IN
-537 IKQEDLRAK
+537 IKDVSQKELRSR
-546 IGYVPQKGILFSG
+546 IGYIPQKAILFSG

-567 ADENASMENIN
+567 ADENASMDNIN

-586 KEFIDNKPEGI
+586 KEFIDSKKEGL
-597 KYSIAQGGTNV
+597 KYNIAQGGTNV

-625 PAIYIFDD
+625 PDIYIFDD

-641 TDAALRQALQKLV
+641 TDVALRQALNKLV
-654 DKTNAMVFIVAQR
+654 EQSHAMVFIVAQR

-680 DEGKMVGIGKHE
+680 DEGKMAGIGTHE
-692 ELLENCPV
+692 QLLKNCPV
-700 YKEIALSQLSKE
+700 YKEIALSQLSLE
-712 ELA
+712 ELE

>member
-1 MKRILKYLKP
+1 MKRIIKYLKP
-11 YTLAIICVV
+11 YTLAIICVI

-31 ALPDYM
+31 ALPDRM

-53 NVMALTKDTYQ
+53 NVMALTADTYQ
-64 KVILLSGDENIQ
+64 KVILLSDDENIS
-76 EAFEKI
+76 EAFVK
-82 EVNSNSKLIE
+82 VQANSNSKLIE
-92 KYPLLSQED
+92 KYPLLSIED
-101 IYVKKEHVN
+101 IYVRKDNIN

-122 LNNYAIELPANTT
+122 LNNYPQDNIY
-135 IEQLLQDEQTKDL
+135 QLLQDEQTKQK
-148 IITKIHEATSNLT
+148 IINDIYEQSSNLT
-161 TENIQQVSLM
+161 NDNIKQVALM
-171 AVKNEYQ
+171 YIQHEYQ

-189 NYILKEGGYMLLIA
+189 GYILKEGGYMLLIA
-203 LLCSACAIGGG
+203 LLCSICAIGGG
-214 YLSSKVAISS
+214 YLSSKVAIAS

-230 DVFEKVQNF
+230 DVFEKIQSF
-239 STNEYSKFSC
+239 STSEYSKFSC

-259 IQQVQQIIQMM
+259 IQQVQQIIQML

-293 MLWILAVCIIII
+293 MLWILALCIVIIILVFI
-305 ITIFVITFTI
+305 MTFAL

-349 QKYEEERFNEAN
+349 QEYEEERFDEAN
-361 KDITKLNLF
+361 KAITSLNLF

-383 FVMNGVTVVIVWVA
+383 FIMNAITIIIVWVA

-407 IGSMLAFIQYAMHVL
+407 IGSMLAFIQYEMHVL

-451 DLSIVDPL
+451 ELSIKDPK
-459 EPKVLSDNNQIIFD
+459 EPKHLNDNKQIIFD

-479 PNAQEDV
+479 PNAQDEV
-486 LTDIN
+486 LSDIS
-491 FTADPGETIAFIGS
+491 FTVDPGETIAFIGS

-514 NLIPRF
+514 NLLPRF
-520 YDVTCGSITIGG
+520 YDVTSGAITIGG
-532 IDIRD
+532 IN
-537 IKQEDLRAK
+537 IKDVSQKELRSR
-546 IGYVPQKGILFSG
+546 IGYIPQKAILFSG

-567 ADENASMENIN
+567 ADENASMDNIN

-586 KEFIDNKPEGI
+586 KEFIDSKKEGL
-597 KYSIAQGGTNV
+597 KYNIAQGGTNV

-625 PAIYIFDD
+625 PDIYIFDD

-641 TDAALRQALQKLV
+641 TDVALRQALNKLV
-654 DKTNAMVFIVAQR
+654 EQSHAMVFIVAQR

-680 DEGKMVGIGKHE
+680 DEGKMAGIGTHE
-692 ELLENCPV
+692 QLLKNCPV
-700 YKEIALSQLSKE
+700 YKEIALSQLSLE
-712 ELA
+712 ELE

>member
-1 MKRILKYLKP
+1 MKRIIKYLKP
-11 YTLAIICVV
+11 YTLAIICVI

-31 ALPDYM
+31 ALPDRM

-53 NVMALTKDTYQ
+53 NVMALTADTYQ
-64 KVILLSGDENIQ
+64 KVILLSDDENIS
-76 EAFEKI
+76 EAFDKVEA
-82 EVNSNSKLIE
+82 NSNSKLIE
-92 KYPLLSQED
+92 KYPLLSIED
-101 IYVKKEHVN
+101 IYIRKDNIN

-122 LNNYAIELPANTT
+122 LNNYPQDNIY
-135 IEQLLQDEQTKDL
+135 QLLQDEQTKQK
-148 IITKIHEATSNLT
+148 IINDIHEASSNLT
-161 TENIQQVSLM
+161 SDNIKQVALM
-171 AVKNEYQ
+171 YIQHEYQ

-189 NYILKEGGYMLLIA
+189 GYILKEGGYMLLIA
-203 LLCSACAIGGG
+203 LLCSICAIGGG
-214 YLSSKVAISS
+214 YLSSKVAIAS

-230 DVFEKVQNF
+230 DVFEKVQSF
-239 STNEYSKFSC
+239 STSEYSKFSC

-259 IQQVQQIIQMM
+259 IQQVQQIIQML

-293 MLWILAVCIIII
+293 MLWILALCIVIIILVFI
-305 ITIFVITFTI
+305 MTFAL

-349 QKYEEERFNEAN
+349 QKYEEDRFDEAN
-361 KDITKLNLF
+361 KTITSLNLF

-383 FVMNGVTVVIVWVA
+383 FIMNAITVIIVWVA

-451 DLSIVDPL
+451 ELSIKDPK
-459 EPKVLSDNNQIIFD
+459 EPKHLNDNKQIIFD

-479 PNAQEDV
+479 PNAQDEV
-486 LTDIN
+486 LSDIS
-491 FTADPGETIAFIGS
+491 FTVDPGETIAFIGS

-514 NLIPRF
+514 NLLPRF
-520 YDVTCGSITIGG
+520 YDVTAGSITIGG
-532 IDIRD
+532 IN
-537 IKQEDLRAK
+537 IKDVSQKELRSR
-546 IGYVPQKGILFSG
+546 IGYIPQKAILFSG

-567 ADENASMENIN
+567 ADENASMDNIN
-578 TAIEVSQS
+578 LAIEVSQS
-586 KEFIDNKPEGI
+586 KEFIDSKKEGI
-597 KYSIAQGGTNV
+597 KYNIAQGGTNV

-625 PAIYIFDD
+625 PDIYIFDD

-641 TDAALRQALQKLV
+641 TDVALRQALNKLV
-654 DKTNAMVFIVAQR
+654 EQSHAMVFIVAQR

-680 DEGKMVGIGKHE
+680 DEGKMAGIGTHE
-692 ELLENCPV
+692 QLLKNCPV
-700 YKEIALSQLSKE
+700 YKEIALSQLSLE
-712 ELA
+712 ELE

>member
-1 MKRILKYLKP
+1 MKRIIKYLKP
-11 YTLAIICVV
+11 YTLAIICVI

-31 ALPDYM
+31 ALPDRM

-47 GGIEDT
+47 DGIEDT
-53 NVMALTKDTYQ
+53 NVMALTADTYQ
-64 KVILLSGDENIQ
+64 KVILLSDDENIS
-76 EAFEKI
+76 EAFVK
-82 EVNSNSKLIE
+82 VQANSNSKLIE
-92 KYPLLSQED
+92 KYPLLSIED
-101 IYVKKEHVN
+101 IYVRKDNIN

-122 LNNYAIELPANTT
+122 LNNYPQDNIY
-135 IEQLLQDEQTKDL
+135 QLLQDEQTKQK
-148 IITKIHEATSNLT
+148 IINDIYEQSSNLT
-161 TENIQQVSLM
+161 NDNIKQVALM
-171 AVKNEYQ
+171 YIQHEYQ

-189 NYILKEGGYMLLIA
+189 GYILKEGGYMLLIA
-203 LLCSACAIGGG
+203 LLCSMCAIGGG
-214 YLSSKVAISS
+214 YLSSKVAIAS

-230 DVFEKVQNF
+230 DVFEKVQSF
-239 STNEYSKFSC
+239 STSEYSKFSC

-259 IQQVQQIIQMM
+259 IQQVQQIIQML

-293 MLWILAVCIIII
+293 MLWILALCIVIIILVFI
-305 ITIFVITFTI
+305 MTFAL

-349 QKYEEERFNEAN
+349 QEYEEERFDEAN
-361 KDITKLNLF
+361 KAITSLNLF

-383 FVMNGVTVVIVWVA
+383 FIMNAITIIIVWVA

-451 DLSIVDPL
+451 ELSITDPK
-459 EPKVLSDNNQIIFD
+459 EPKHLNDNKQIIFD

-479 PNAQEDV
+479 PNAQDEV
-486 LTDIN
+486 LSDIS
-491 FTADPGETIAFIGS
+491 FTVDPGETIAFIGS

-514 NLIPRF
+514 NLLPRF
-520 YDVTCGSITIGG
+520 YDVTSGAITIGG
-532 IDIRD
+532 IN
-537 IKQEDLRAK
+537 IKDVSQKELRSR
-546 IGYVPQKGILFSG
+546 IGYIPQKAILFSG

-567 ADENASMENIN
+567 ADENASMDNIN

-586 KEFIDNKPEGI
+586 KEFIDSKKEGL
-597 KYSIAQGGTNV
+597 KYNIAQGGTNV

-625 PAIYIFDD
+625 PDIYIFDD

-641 TDAALRQALQKLV
+641 TDVALRQALNKLV
-654 DKTNAMVFIVAQR
+654 EQSHAMVFIVAQR

-680 DEGKMVGIGKHE
+680 DEGKMAGIGTHE
-692 ELLENCPV
+692 QLLKNCPV
-700 YKEIALSQLSKE
+700 YKEIALSQLSLE
-712 ELA
+712 ELE

>member
-1 MKRILKYLKP
+1 MKRIIKYLKP
-11 YTLAIICVV
+11 YTLAIICVI

-31 ALPDYM
+31 ALPDRM

-53 NVMALTKDTYQ
+53 NVMALTADTYQ
-64 KVILLSGDENIQ
+64 KVILLSDDENIS
-76 EAFEKI
+76 EAFDKVEA
-82 EVNSNSKLIE
+82 NSNSKLIE
-92 KYPLLSQED
+92 KYPLLSIED
-101 IYVKKEHVN
+101 IYIRKDNIN

-122 LNNYAIELPANTT
+122 LNNYPQDNIY
-135 IEQLLQDEQTKDL
+135 QLLQDEQTKQK
-148 IITKIHEATSNLT
+148 IINDIYEQSSNLT
-161 TENIQQVSLM
+161 NDNIKQVALM
-171 AVKNEYQ
+171 YIQHEYQ

-189 NYILKEGGYMLLIA
+189 GYILKEGGYMLLIA
-203 LLCSACAIGGG
+203 LLCSMCAIGGG
-214 YLSSKVAISS
+214 YLSSKVAIAS

-230 DVFEKVQNF
+230 DVFEKVQSF
-239 STNEYSKFSC
+239 STSEYSKFSC

-259 IQQVQQIIQMM
+259 IQQVQQIIQML

-293 MLWILAVCIIII
+293 MLWILALCIVIIIL
-305 ITIFVITFTI
+305 IFIMTFAL

-349 QKYEEERFNEAN
+349 QEYEEERFDEAN
-361 KDITKLNLF
+361 KAITSLNLF

-383 FVMNGVTVVIVWVA
+383 FIMNAITVIIVWVA

-451 DLSIVDPL
+451 ELSIKDPK
-459 EPKVLSDNNQIIFD
+459 EPKHLNDNKQIIFD

-479 PNAQEDV
+479 PNAQDEV
-486 LTDIN
+486 LSDIS
-491 FTADPGETIAFIGS
+491 FTVDPGETIAFIGS

-514 NLIPRF
+514 NLLPRF
-520 YDVTCGSITIGG
+520 YDVTSGSITIGG
-532 IDIRD
+532 IN
-537 IKQEDLRAK
+537 IKDVSQKELRSR
-546 IGYVPQKGILFSG
+546 IGYIPQKAILFSG

-567 ADENASMENIN
+567 ADENASMDNIN
-578 TAIEVSQS
+578 LAIEVSQS
-586 KEFIDNKPEGI
+586 KEFIDSKKEGI
-597 KYSIAQGGTNV
+597 KYNIAQGGTNV

-625 PAIYIFDD
+625 PDIYIFDD

-641 TDAALRQALQKLV
+641 TDVALRQALNKLV
-654 DKTNAMVFIVAQR
+654 EQSHAMVFIVAQR

-680 DEGKMVGIGKHE
+680 DEGKMAGIGTHE
-692 ELLENCPV
+692 QLLKNCPV
-700 YKEIALSQLSKE
+700 YKEIALSQLSLE
-712 ELA
+712 ELE

>member
-1 MKRILKYLKP
+1 MKRIIKYLKP
-11 YTLAIICVV
+11 YTLAIICVI

-31 ALPDYM
+31 ALPDRM

-53 NVMALTKDTYQ
+53 NVMALTADTYQ
-64 KVILLSGDENIQ
+64 KVILLSDDENIS
-76 EAFEKI
+76 EAFDKVEA
-82 EVNSNSKLIE
+82 NSNSKLIE
-92 KYPLLSQED
+92 KYPLLSIED
-101 IYVKKEHVN
+101 IYIRKDSIN

-122 LNNYAIELPANTT
+122 LNNYPQDNIY
-135 IEQLLQDEQTKDL
+135 QLLQDEQTKQK
-148 IITKIHEATSNLT
+148 IINDIYEQSSNLT
-161 TENIQQVSLM
+161 NDNIKQVALM
-171 AVKNEYQ
+171 YIQHEYQ

-189 NYILKEGGYMLLIA
+189 GYILKEGGYMLLIA
-203 LLCSACAIGGG
+203 LLCSMCAIGGG
-214 YLSSKVAISS
+214 YLSSKVAIAS

-230 DVFEKVQNF
+230 DVFEKVQSF
-239 STNEYSKFSC
+239 STSEYSKFSC

-259 IQQVQQIIQMM
+259 IQQVQQIIQML

-293 MLWILAVCIIII
+293 MLWILALCIVIIILVFI
-305 ITIFVITFTI
+305 MTFAL

-349 QKYEEERFNEAN
+349 QEYEEERFDEAN
-361 KDITKLNLF
+361 KAITSLNLF

-383 FVMNGVTVVIVWVA
+383 FIMNAITIIIVWVA

-451 DLSIVDPL
+451 ELSITDPK
-459 EPKVLSDNNQIIFD
+459 EPKHLNDNKQIIFD

-479 PNAQEDV
+479 PNAQDEV
-486 LTDIN
+486 LSDIS
-491 FTADPGETIAFIGS
+491 FTVDPGETIAFIGS

-514 NLIPRF
+514 NLLPRF
-520 YDVTCGSITIGG
+520 YDVTSGAITIGG
-532 IDIRD
+532 IN
-537 IKQEDLRAK
+537 IKDVSQKELRSR
-546 IGYVPQKGILFSG
+546 IGYIPQKAILFSG

-567 ADENASMENIN
+567 ADENASMDNIN

-586 KEFIDNKPEGI
+586 KEFIDSKKEGL
-597 KYSIAQGGTNV
+597 KYNIAQGGTNV

-625 PAIYIFDD
+625 PDIYIFDD

-641 TDAALRQALQKLV
+641 TDVALRQALNKLV
-654 DKTNAMVFIVAQR
+654 EQSHAMVFIVAQR

-680 DEGKMVGIGKHE
+680 DEGKMAGIGTHE
-692 ELLENCPV
+692 QLLKNCPV
-700 YKEIALSQLSKE
+700 YKEIALSQLSLE
-712 ELA
+712 ELE

>member
-1 MKRILKYLKP
+1 MKRIIKYLKP
-11 YTLAIICVV
+11 YTLAIICVI

-31 ALPDYM
+31 ALPDRM

-53 NVMALTKDTYQ
+53 NVMALTADTYQ
-64 KVILLSGDENIQ
+64 KVILLSDDENIS
-76 EAFEKI
+76 EAFDKVEA
-82 EVNSNSKLIE
+82 NSNSKLIE
-92 KYPLLSQED
+92 KYPLLSLED
-101 IYVKKEHVN
+101 IYIRKDNIN

-122 LNNYAIELPANTT
+122 LNNYPQDNIY
-135 IEQLLQDEQTKDL
+135 QLLQDEQTKQK
-148 IITKIHEATSNLT
+148 IINDIYEQSSNLT
-161 TENIQQVSLM
+161 NDNIKQVALM
-171 AVKNEYQ
+171 YIQHEYQ

-189 NYILKEGGYMLLIA
+189 GYILKEGGYMLLIA
-203 LLCSACAIGGG
+203 LLCSMCAIGGG
-214 YLSSKVAISS
+214 YLSSKVAIAS

-230 DVFEKVQNF
+230 DVFEKVQSF
-239 STNEYSKFSC
+239 STSEYSKVSC

-259 IQQVQQIIQMM
+259 IQQVQQIIQML

-293 MLWILAVCIIII
+293 MLWILALCIVIIILVFI
-305 ITIFVITFTI
+305 MTFAL

-349 QKYEEERFNEAN
+349 QEYEEERFDEAN
-361 KDITKLNLF
+361 KAITSLNLF

-378 MPLIT
+378 MPLIS
-383 FVMNGVTVVIVWVA
+383 FIMNAITIIIVWVA

-451 DLSIVDPL
+451 ELSITDPK
-459 EPKVLSDNNQIIFD
+459 EPKHLNDNKQIIFD

-479 PNAQEDV
+479 PNAQDEV
-486 LTDIN
+486 LSDIS
-491 FTADPGETIAFIGS
+491 FTVDPGETIAFIGS

-514 NLIPRF
+514 NLLPRF
-520 YDVTCGSITIGG
+520 YDVTSGAITIGG
-532 IDIRD
+532 IN
-537 IKQEDLRAK
+537 IKDVSQKELRSR
-546 IGYVPQKGILFSG
+546 IGYIPQKAILFSG

-567 ADENASMENIN
+567 ADENASMDNIN

-586 KEFIDNKPEGI
+586 KEFIDSKKEGL
-597 KYSIAQGGTNV
+597 KYNIAQGGTNV

-625 PAIYIFDD
+625 PDIYIFDD

-641 TDAALRQALQKLV
+641 TDVALRQALNKLV
-654 DKTNAMVFIVAQR
+654 EQSHAMVFIVAQR

-680 DEGKMVGIGKHE
+680 DEGKMAGIGTHE
-692 ELLENCPV
+692 QLLKNCPV
-700 YKEIALSQLSKE
+700 YKEIALSQLSLE
-712 ELA
+712 ELE

>member
-1 MKRILKYLKP
+1 MKRIIKYLKP
-11 YTLAIICVV
+11 YTLAIICVI

-31 ALPDYM
+31 ALPDRM

-53 NVMALTKDTYQ
+53 NVMALTADTYQ
-64 KVILLSGDENIQ
+64 KVILLSDDENIS
-76 EAFEKI
+76 EAFDKVEA
-82 EVNSNSKLIE
+82 NSNSKLIE
-92 KYPLLSQED
+92 KYPLLSIED
-101 IYVKKEHVN
+101 IYIRKDNIN

-122 LNNYAIELPANTT
+122 LNNYPQDNIY
-135 IEQLLQDEQTKDL
+135 QLLQDEQTKQK
-148 IITKIHEATSNLT
+148 IINDIYEQSSNLT
-161 TENIQQVSLM
+161 NDNIKQVALM
-171 AVKNEYQ
+171 YIQHEYQ

-189 NYILKEGGYMLLIA
+189 GYILKEGGYMLLIA
-203 LLCSACAIGGG
+203 LLCSMCAIGGG
-214 YLSSKVAISS
+214 YLSSKVAIAS

-230 DVFEKVQNF
+230 DVFEKVQSF
-239 STNEYSKFSC
+239 STSEYSKFSC

-259 IQQVQQIIQMM
+259 IQQVQQIIQML

-293 MLWILAVCIIII
+293 MLWILALCIVIIILVFI
-305 ITIFVITFTI
+305 MTFAL

-349 QKYEEERFNEAN
+349 QEYEEERFDEAN
-361 KDITKLNLF
+361 KAITSLNLF

-383 FVMNGVTVVIVWVA
+383 FIMNAITIIIVWVA

-451 DLSIVDPL
+451 ELSITDPK
-459 EPKVLSDNNQIIFD
+459 EPKHLNDNKQIIFD

-479 PNAQEDV
+479 PNAQDEV
-486 LTDIN
+486 LSDIS
-491 FTADPGETIAFIGS
+491 FTVDPGETIAFIGS

-514 NLIPRF
+514 NLLPRF
-520 YDVTCGSITIGG
+520 YDVTSGAITIGG
-532 IDIRD
+532 IN
-537 IKQEDLRAK
+537 IKDVSQRELRSR
-546 IGYVPQKGILFSG
+546 IGYIPQKAILFSG

-567 ADENASMENIN
+567 ADENASMDNIN

-586 KEFIDNKPEGI
+586 KEFIDSKKEGL
-597 KYSIAQGGTNV
+597 KYNIAQGGTNV

-625 PAIYIFDD
+625 PDIYIFDD

-641 TDAALRQALQKLV
+641 TDVALRQALNKLV
-654 DKTNAMVFIVAQR
+654 EQSHAMVFIVAQR

-680 DEGKMVGIGKHE
+680 DEGKMAGIGTHE
-692 ELLENCPV
+692 QLLKNCPV
-700 YKEIALSQLSKE
+700 YKEIALSQLSLE
-712 ELA
+712 ELE

>member
-1 MKRILKYLKP
+1 MKRIIKYLKP
-11 YTLAIICVV
+11 YTLAIICVI

-31 ALPDYM
+31 ALPDRM

-53 NVMALTKDTYQ
+53 NVMALTADTYQ
-64 KVILLSGDENIQ
+64 KVILLSDDENIS
-76 EAFEKI
+76 EAFDKVEA
-82 EVNSNSKLIE
+82 NSNSKLIE
-92 KYPLLSQED
+92 KYPLLSIED
-101 IYVKKEHVN
+101 IYIRKDNIN

-122 LNNYAIELPANTT
+122 LNNYPQDNIY
-135 IEQLLQDEQTKDL
+135 QLLQFEQTKQK
-148 IITKIHEATSNLT
+148 IINDIYEQSSNLT
-161 TENIQQVSLM
+161 NDNIKQVALM
-171 AVKNEYQ
+171 YIQHEYQ

-189 NYILKEGGYMLLIA
+189 GYILKEGGYMLLIA
-203 LLCSACAIGGG
+203 LLCSICAIGGG
-214 YLSSKVAISS
+214 YLSSKVAIAS

-230 DVFEKVQNF
+230 DVFEKVQSF
-239 STNEYSKFSC
+239 STSEYSKFSC

-259 IQQVQQIIQMM
+259 IQQVQQIIQML

-293 MLWILAVCIIII
+293 MLWILALCIVIIILVFI
-305 ITIFVITFTI
+305 MTFAL

-349 QKYEEERFNEAN
+349 QEYEEERFDEAN
-361 KDITKLNLF
+361 KAITSLNLF

-383 FVMNGVTVVIVWVA
+383 FIMNAITIIIVWVA

-451 DLSIVDPL
+451 ELSIKDPK
-459 EPKVLSDNNQIIFD
+459 EPKHLNDNKQIIFD

-479 PNAQEDV
+479 PNAQDEV
-486 LTDIN
+486 LSDIS
-491 FTADPGETIAFIGS
+491 FTVDPGETIAFIGS

-514 NLIPRF
+514 NLLPRF
-520 YDVTCGSITIGG
+520 YDVTSGAITIGG
-532 IDIRD
+532 IN
-537 IKQEDLRAK
+537 IKDVSQKELRSR
-546 IGYVPQKGILFSG
+546 IGYIPQKAILFSG

-567 ADENASMENIN
+567 ADENASMDNIN

-586 KEFIDNKPEGI
+586 KEFIDSKKEGL
-597 KYSIAQGGTNV
+597 KYNIAQGGTNV

-625 PAIYIFDD
+625 PDIYIFDD

-641 TDAALRQALQKLV
+641 TDVALRQALNKLV
-654 DKTNAMVFIVAQR
+654 EQSHAMVFIVAQR

-680 DEGKMVGIGKHE
+680 DEGKMAGIGTHE
-692 ELLENCPV
+692 QLLKNCPV
-700 YKEIALSQLSKE
+700 YKEIALSQLSLE
-712 ELA
+712 ELE

>member
-1 MKRILKYLKP
+1 MKRIIKYLKP
-11 YTLAIICVV
+11 YTLAIICVI

-31 ALPDYM
+31 ALPDRM

-53 NVMALTKDTYQ
+53 NVMALTADTYQ
-64 KVILLSGDENIQ
+64 KVILLSDDENISD
-76 EAFEKI
+76 AFVK
-82 EVNSNSKLIE
+82 VQANSNSKLIE
-92 KYPLLSQED
+92 KYPLLSIED
-101 IYVKKEHVN
+101 IYVRKDNIN

-122 LNNYAIELPANTT
+122 LNNYPQDNIY
-135 IEQLLQDEQTKDL
+135 QLLQFEQTKQK
-148 IITKIHEATSNLT
+148 IINDIYEQSSNLT
-161 TENIQQVSLM
+161 NDNIKQVALM
-171 AVKNEYQ
+171 YIQHEYQ

-189 NYILKEGGYMLLIA
+189 GYILKEGGYMLLIA
-203 LLCSACAIGGG
+203 LLCSMCAIGGG
-214 YLSSKVAISS
+214 YLSSKVAIAS

-230 DVFEKVQNF
+230 DVFEKVQSF
-239 STNEYSKFSC
+239 STSEYSKFSC

-259 IQQVQQIIQMM
+259 IQQVQQIIQML

-293 MLWILAVCIIII
+293 MLWILALCIVIIILVFI
-305 ITIFVITFTI
+305 MTFAL

-349 QKYEEERFNEAN
+349 QEYEEECFDEAN
-361 KDITKLNLF
+361 KAITSLNLF

-383 FVMNGVTVVIVWVA
+383 FIMNAITIIIVWVA

-451 DLSIVDPL
+451 ELSITDPK
-459 EPKVLSDNNQIIFD
+459 EPKHLNDNKQIIFD

-479 PNAQEDV
+479 PNAQDEV
-486 LTDIN
+486 LSDIS
-491 FTADPGETIAFIGS
+491 FTVDPGETIAFIGS

-514 NLIPRF
+514 NLLPRF
-520 YDVTCGSITIGG
+520 YDVTSGSITIGG
-532 IDIRD
+532 IN
-537 IKQEDLRAK
+537 IKDVSQKELRSR
-546 IGYVPQKGILFSG
+546 IGYIPQKAILFSG

-567 ADENASMENIN
+567 ADENASMDNIN

-586 KEFIDNKPEGI
+586 KEFIDSKKEGL
-597 KYSIAQGGTNV
+597 KYNIAQGGTNV

-625 PAIYIFDD
+625 PDIYIFDD

-641 TDAALRQALQKLV
+641 TDVALRQALNKLV
-654 DKTNAMVFIVAQR
+654 EQSHAMVFIVAQR

-680 DEGKMVGIGKHE
+680 DEGKMAGIGTHE
-692 ELLENCPV
+692 QLLKNCPV
-700 YKEIALSQLSKE
+700 YKEIALSQLSLE
-712 ELA
+712 ELE